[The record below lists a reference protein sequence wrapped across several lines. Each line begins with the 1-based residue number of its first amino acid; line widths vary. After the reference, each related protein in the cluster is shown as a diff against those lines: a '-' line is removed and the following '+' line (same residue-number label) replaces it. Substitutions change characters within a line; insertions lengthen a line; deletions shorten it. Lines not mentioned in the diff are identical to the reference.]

1 MKLSNYYL
9 LLVCLISFSSIN
21 LNAQNRIKQ
30 RKSSPPREERNREND
45 ESEKLIDKL
54 WFGGNIGL
62 GFSSN
67 QFENLFLIGL
77 SPMVGYKITPQFSIG
92 PRIDFSYTY
101 FGYKTGPDSKERLN
115 MFSYGIGPFARFKII
130 ESIFIH
136 GEYQIESRA
145 FPLWTGSGYTRVR
158 DIQSN
163 LFLGVGYNMGGSELV
178 LLYNFYATN
187 RTTYF
192 QPPFDFRFGFNYNF

>member
-1 MKLSNYYL
+1 MRHLNNYIL
-9 LLVCLISFSSIN
+9 LAVIICFSSIN
-21 LNAQNRIKQ
+21 LNAQNRIQQ
-30 RKSSPPREERNREND
+30 RKPSPPKQERNREND
-45 ESEKLIDKL
+45 KSEKLIDKI

-62 GFSSN
+62 GLSSS
-67 QFENLFLIGL
+67 QFESLFLIGL
-77 SPMVGYKITPQFSIG
+77 SPMVGYKITPQFSVG
-92 PRIDFSYTY
+92 PRLDVSYTY
-101 FGYKTGPDSKERLN
+101 FGYRTGPDTKEHLN

-145 FPLWTGSGYTRVR
+145 FPLITSGVLTKVR

-163 LFLGVGYNMGGSELV
+163 LFLGIGYNMGGSEFV
-178 LLYNFYATN
+178 LLYNFYASN
-187 RTTYF
+187 RLYL